1 MENFNK
7 QQQEEI
13 NRRINAV
20 AEQGRVSEEELRR
33 RIKWLKAEMQESQ
46 LRERVINLE
55 TNLRILFTIGL
66 VVLTMV
72 SIFN

>member
-20 AEQGRVSEEELRR
+20 AEQGRMSEDELRR
-33 RIKWLKAEMQESQ
+33 RIKWLRADMKESQ

-55 TNLRILFTIGL
+55 TNLRILFTVGFAVL
-66 VVLTMV
+66 VIY
-72 SIFN
+72 SILN

>member
-20 AEQGRVSEEELRR
+20 AEQGRMTEEELRR
-33 RIKWLKAEMQESQ
+33 RIKWLKADMKESQ

-55 TNLRILFTIGL
+55 TNLSILFTIGL
-66 VVLTMV
+66 AVLTMV

>member
-20 AEQGRVSEEELRR
+20 AEQGRMSEEELRR
-33 RIKWLKAEMQESQ
+33 RIKWLKADMKESQ

-55 TNLRILFTIGL
+55 TNLSILFTVGL
-66 VVLTMV
+66 AVAVIY
-72 SIFN
+72 SILN

>member
-20 AEQGRVSEEELRR
+20 AEQGRMSEEELRR
-33 RIKWLKAEMQESQ
+33 RIKWLRAEMQESQ

-55 TNLRILFTIGL
+55 TNLRILFTVGFAVL
-66 VVLTMV
+66 VIY
-72 SIFN
+72 SILN

>member
-20 AEQGRVSEEELRR
+20 AEQGRMSEDELRR
-33 RIKWLKAEMQESQ
+33 RIKWLKAEMKESQ

-55 TNLRILFTIGL
+55 TNLRILLIVGLAVWVATI
-66 VVLTMV
+66 
-72 SIFN
+72 IIN

>member
-20 AEQGRVSEEELRR
+20 AEQGRMSEDELRR
-33 RIKWLKAEMQESQ
+33 RIKWLRAEMQESQ

-55 TNLRILFTIGL
+55 TNLSILFTVGL
-66 VVLTMV
+66 AVAVIY
-72 SIFN
+72 SILN

>member
-33 RIKWLKAEMQESQ
+33 RIKWLKAEMKESQ

-55 TNLRILFTIGL
+55 TNLRILSVVGL
-66 VVLTMV
+66 AVLTIY
-72 SIFN
+72 SILN

>member
-20 AEQGRVSEEELRR
+20 AEQGRMTEEELRR
-33 RIKWLKAEMQESQ
+33 RIKWLKADMKESQ

-55 TNLRILFTIGL
+55 TNLSILFTVGL
-66 VVLTMV
+66 AVSVMV

>member
-20 AEQGRVSEEELRR
+20 AEQGRMSEEELRR